1 MSVFV
6 IASLTFTDKDRY
18 RAYQARFAEVFRQSG
33 GNLLVADEAPL
44 ALEGEPPDKVV
55 VMQFP
60 DRETARRFLES
71 PAYRAIA
78 EDRKAGAAARAVLVR
93 GLED

>member
-6 IASLTFTDKDRY
+6 IASLTFTNKDRY

-33 GNLLVADEAPL
+33 GDLLVADEAPL

-55 VMQFP
+55 VMGFP

-93 GLED
+93 GLKD